1 MRAALHLA
9 KPADLDKLL
18 EMVAA
23 FHSEENLQSSADSRR
38 AGIEP
43 LLDGIP
49 HGVAYVIGPNRAPIG
64 YIIVT
69 FTWSIEYGGMEG
81 AIDEIYIR
89 PAVRKRG
96 VASEV
101 LNSLPR
107 ALAKAGIKA
116 LHLEVDRKSDS
127 TQRLYAKAGFAVSN
141 RYLLMTKIL

>member
-1 MRAALHLA
+1 MSAALHLA
-9 KPADLDKLL
+9 KPTDLEKLL

-23 FHSEENLQSSADSRR
+23 FHSEEELQSTDDSRR
-38 AGIEP
+38 AGIAP

-49 HGVAYVIGPNRAPIG
+49 HGAAYIIGPARAPLG
-64 YIIVT
+64 YIVVT
-69 FTWSIEYGGMEG
+69 FTWSVEYGGMEG
-81 AIDEIYIR
+81 SIDEIYIR

-107 ALAKAGIKA
+107 ALAGAGIKV
-116 LHLEVDRKSDS
+116 LHLEVDRRSDA
-127 TQRLYAKAGFAVSN
+127 TQRLYTRAGFAPAD